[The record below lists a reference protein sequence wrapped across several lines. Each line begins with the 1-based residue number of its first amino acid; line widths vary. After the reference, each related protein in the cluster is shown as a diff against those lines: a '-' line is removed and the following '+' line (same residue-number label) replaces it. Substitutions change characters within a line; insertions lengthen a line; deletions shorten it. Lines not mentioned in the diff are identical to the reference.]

1 MGIGYRRKFI
11 VTSPCTILRSLLS
24 QNSVV
29 MSHDSSVEKFQ
40 KKLRDIMGL
49 LSKLWKWLEDN
60 ERTGAG

>member
-29 MSHDSSVEKFQ
+29 MSHDSSVKKFQ
-40 KKLRDIMGL
+40 KLRDMMGL

>member
-29 MSHDSSVEKFQ
+29 MSHDLSVEKFQ
-40 KKLRDIMGL
+40 KLRDMMGL

>member
-1 MGIGYRRKFI
+1 MGIEYRRKFI

-40 KKLRDIMGL
+40 KLRDMMGL

>member
-40 KKLRDIMGL
+40 KLRDMMGL

>member
-11 VTSPCTILRSLLS
+11 ITSPCTILRSLLS

-40 KKLRDIMGL
+40 KLRDMMGL